1 MLGTVEIS
9 GTFSMASDDTDVV
22 RHGAAVCDWLHAHTS
37 GVEQL
42 KGCDNHVG
50 DDDNRCAP
58 SRSAN
63 DNCGAGFDNNVV
75 DYHRAAIV

>member
-1 MLGTVEIS
+1 MLGTVEMN
-9 GTFSMASDDTDVV
+9 GTFSMASDDPVV
-22 RHGAAVCDWLHAHTS
+22 VGHGAAVCEWLHFYAT

-42 KGCDNHVG
+42 KGRDNHVG
-50 DDDNRCAP
+50 DDDNRRAP

-63 DNCGAGFDNNVV
+63 DNCGAGDDNNVV